1 MALAGCLHF
10 VFLESPLF
18 NFLGVLRCK
27 HLRKPFYMF
36 NITLDIIDD
45 RRYSQPLFKDNEKWS
60 FQMLFLSSSNS
71 NKKQMFQILF
81 CRFLFSLGWFQI

>member
-10 VFLESPLF
+10 VFLESPSVF

-27 HLRKPFYMF
+27 RLRKPFYMF

-45 RRYSQPLFKDNEKWS
+45 RRYSQPLFKDNEK
-60 FQMLFLSSSNS
+60 
-71 NKKQMFQILF
+71 
-81 CRFLFSLGWFQI
+81 